1 MEKVDGEI
9 TLISVGVD
17 LHKTQMTVCA
27 MRGDESILFEKVYS
41 TTEEGNQALIR
52 DLHKVEEKEDS
63 LIQLSIETTGNAK
76 YFKNRMTVEGFEVI
90 VVNTSKF
97 KVITSSTKKNDRND
111 AYTLAYYLMK
121 DMLPKAHLC
130 DQESEELRRLLKTR
144 SILVSS
150 VVKIKNQIHGMML
163 GYGILT
169 KGSQLQS
176 KKKRQRLL
184 KDLEGQQYS
193 KYSVASLK
201 TMLQILDQIGI
212 EIKEIEK
219 QLKEMVEED
228 EDVELL
234 MTIPGVGINT
244 ATTVVAYTKDLERFE
259 NKFDKFASYVGIVPS
274 VHNSNNTVHL
284 GKITKRGPQALRTA
298 LVQATLG
305 MIRMPEKT
313 GKWRLMCDYKK
324 MKEVKGSGRS
334 IIATTRKLARIIFVM
349 LHTKE
354 PFNEELMTKKVHY
367 SFDKDKEVG
376 A

>member
-1 MEKVDGEI
+1 MDKVSGEI
-9 TLISVGVD
+9 TFISVGVD

-27 MRGDESILFEKVYS
+27 IEENESILFEEVFS
-41 TTEEGNQALIR
+41 TSKEGYQELIDR
-52 DLHKVEEKEDS
+52 LHEVEEKKDS
-63 LIQLSIETTGNAK
+63 MIRLSVETTGNARF
-76 YFKNRMTVEGFEVI
+76 FKNRMVVEGFEVI

-97 KVITSSTKKNDRND
+97 KVITTSTKKNDRND

-121 DMLPKAHLC
+121 NMLPEAHLC

-169 KGSQLQS
+169 KGAQLQS
-176 KKKRQRLL
+176 QKKRQRLL

-193 KYSVASLK
+193 KYSVASFK
-201 TMLQILDQIGI
+201 TMLQILDQIAGQ
-212 EIKEIEK
+212 IKVVEK
-219 QLKEMVEED
+219 QLREMVKD
-228 EDVELL
+228 NEDVELL
-234 MTIPGVGINT
+234 MTVPGIGIIT
-244 ATTVVAYTKDLERFE
+244 ATTVAAYTKDLERFE
-259 NKFDKFASYVGIVPS
+259 HNFDKFAAYVGIVPS
-274 VHNSNNTVHL
+274 VHNSNDKVHL

-305 MIRMPEKT
+305 MIRMPQKT
-313 GKWRLMCDYKK
+313 NNWRLMCDYKK

-334 IIATTRKLARIIFVM
+334 IIATTRKLARILFVM
-349 LHTKE
+349 LHTRE
-354 PFNEELMTKKVHY
+354 PFNEGLMSRKTIYPSKKE
-367 SFDKDKEVG
+367 KIG